1 MKEYIFYT
9 GSVLAA
15 VGTLLV
21 ASGVES
27 AGNGWEA
34 LGYTCGAFGMMVLAM
49 VLAALGCRE
58 NQKTEE
64 MRAQRRKR
72 AQRVQDRR
80 RAG

>member
-34 LGYTCGAFGMMVLAM
+34 LGYTCGAFGMIVLAV
-49 VLAALGCRE
+49 VLAALGCC
-58 NQKTEE
+58 
-64 MRAQRRKR
+64 AQQGPAEK
-72 AQRVQDRR
+72 RVQDRR
-80 RAG
+80 RVG